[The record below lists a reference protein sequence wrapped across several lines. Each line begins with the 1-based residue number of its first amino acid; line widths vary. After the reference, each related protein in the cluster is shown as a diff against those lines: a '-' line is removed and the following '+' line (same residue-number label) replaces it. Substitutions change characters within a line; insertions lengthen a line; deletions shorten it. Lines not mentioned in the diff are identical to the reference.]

1 LTHPVKFSDMAKA
14 LIRYIKCELNITAL
28 EAIGDAL
35 PKYPFEK
42 LFVRFYNKKTAKEV
56 ARDE

>member
-1 LTHPVKFSDMAKA
+1 MAKA

-42 LFVRFYNKKTAKEV
+42 LFVRFYNKRTAKEV